1 MVGKAWTFS
10 HLRYEGFERM
20 GTHQELV
27 EHVFETALLLEPDK
41 RAAYLGEVCADNLE
55 LRRTVQD
62 LLDQDANAGSFL
74 EHPPFDF
81 FNSAL
86 VCSPAAVDTA
96 DSIGDAVISAA
107 SPAPGRLKVGSILID
122 RFVIVRF
129 IAKGGMGEVYEA
141 EDGFLQGVHVALKTI
156 LPEIADDPAFR
167 QRFER
172 EVLLAREVN
181 HPNLCPIY
189 DIFHCQEPAPD
200 FLFLTMKLLPGE
212 TLAARL
218 RSTTPIPFAEGLAIL
233 KQMAAGLAAIHSA
246 GVVHRDIKPNN
257 IMLDG
262 TGSNVRLYVTDFGLA
277 RAHEAEPSLSSKG
290 LIAGTP
296 DYMAPE
302 LYLGQTPSQ
311 ATDLYAFGVVLHQ
324 VFTGQK
330 PVVSPDGGSVTIHSR
345 LNTSGLRPFCVQLI
359 VECLN
364 RDPKRRCQAFESAL
378 DLLDVSHRPAFRWTR
393 RQFAGAAV
401 GAFCCIAGGAWWQ
414 WDQVE
419 DLLRPLPRKRF
430 VALLNWPQTSNNQ
443 LIPMLTSVLTAIKS
457 ELTRFE
463 TLDSNLFVISPEDAN
478 MSVTGMTHLKEVCDP
493 LGANLALAASA
504 VPGAKDFQLVLR
516 VLDPITSQPLR
527 EKKLAC
533 ARAEITSLPG
543 KAVHA
548 AATLLDLTS
557 YSRSDAAAKPATQ
570 SAAAFSAFQSAE
582 ANFKQTDRA
591 TLEAAIDGYKQAIE
605 LDPRYAL
612 AYAKLAQA
620 YANFSATQRNPA
632 ALTLA
637 RSNCDVALRLDPNL
651 VDAHLALALIFQ
663 FSGKEQEALDELSRT
678 LLLDPSNPKPLVWQA
693 QIYWRLSRWDEHQK
707 ILERVLKEH
716 PNNWPAYNQLGA
728 GLHEQGKFQQAI
740 EAFRVAT
747 LVAPKSPMA
756 WNNLGSEYMEVG
768 QFAEGM
774 ESSRRGLALDPTSDY
789 AAANLA
795 RALRSQGK
803 YEAALPFAR
812 KAVEFNPALDTNWLE
827 LGDCYSS
834 LRNHQADA
842 KSAYMRADQEA
853 ERHLLTDPSDGQTVM
868 LLALYQVKSGRPQNA
883 LSLIQKAESLGAHD
897 LDSQLSKTRVLELL
911 GKREQALTTLAACFQ
926 KGATD
931 LQLLPFPELQS
942 LRKDP
947 NYERMRRVRR

>member
-1 MVGKAWTFS
+1 
-10 HLRYEGFERM
+10 M
-20 GTHQELV
+20 GTQPELV
-27 EHVFETALLLEPDK
+27 EQVFETALSLEPDK
-41 RAAYLGEVCADNLE
+41 RAGYLSEVCADNLE

-74 EHPPFDF
+74 EHAPFDL

-86 VCSPAAVDTA
+86 VGSPGAVDTV
-96 DSIGDAVISAA
+96 DSIGSAVISEAF
-107 SPAPGRLKVGSILID
+107 PAQGRLKVGSILSN

-156 LPEIADDPAFR
+156 LPHIADDPALR

-172 EVLLAREVN
+172 EVLVAREVI

-189 DIFHCQEPAPD
+189 DIFHCQEPARD

-218 RSTTPIPFAEGLAIL
+218 RSTTPIAIAEGLTIL
-233 KQMAAGLAAIHSA
+233 KQLTAGLAAIHSA

-262 TGSNVRLYVTDFGLA
+262 TGSNVRLYITDFGLA

-302 LYLGQTPSQ
+302 LYLGQAPSQ
-311 ATDLYAFGVVLHQ
+311 ATDLFAFGVVLHQ

-330 PVVSPDGGSVTIHSR
+330 PVVSPDGASVTIHPR
-345 LNTSGLRPFCVQLI
+345 LNASGLPPFCIQLI
-359 VECLN
+359 VACLN
-364 RDPKRRCQAFESAL
+364 RDPKRRCQAFECAL
-378 DLLDVSHRPAFRWTR
+378 DSLQVSHRPALQWSR
-393 RQFAGAAV
+393 RRFAGAAA
-401 GAFCCIAGGAWWQ
+401 GAFCSIAGGVWWQ
-414 WDQVE
+414 WDKVQ
-419 DLLRPLPRKRF
+419 DLLRPLPSKRF
-430 VALLNWPQTSNNQ
+430 VALLNWPQTSDKQ

-457 ELTRFE
+457 ELTHFE
-463 TLDSNLFVISPEDAN
+463 TLDRDLFVISPEDAN
-478 MSVTGMTHLKEVCDP
+478 MSVTGITQLKEVCDP
-493 LGANLALAASA
+493 LGANLVLAASA
-504 VPGAKDFQLVLR
+504 VPGTKHFQLFLR

-527 EKKLAC
+527 EKTLDYAP
-533 ARAEITSLPG
+533 AEITSLPG
-543 KAVHA
+543 KAVRA

-557 YSRSDAAAKPATQ
+557 YVRNDSGAESATHSAPAFT
-570 SAAAFSAFQSAE
+570 AFQSGETASKRPGL
-582 ANFKQTDRA
+582 AS
-591 TLEAAIDGYKQAIE
+591 LEAAIDGYKQAIE

-620 YANFSATQRNPA
+620 YARFSVIQRSPPA
-632 ALTLA
+632 LMLA
-637 RSNCDVALRLDPNL
+637 RGNCDLALRLDPNL
-651 VDAHLALALIFQ
+651 VDAHLALALILQ
-663 FSGKEQEALDELSRT
+663 FSGQEQEALNELSRT

-693 QIYWRLSRWDEHQK
+693 QIYWRLNRWEEHQK
-707 ILERVLKEH
+707 ILDRVLKEH
-716 PNNWPAYNQLGA
+716 PNDWPAYNQLGA

-740 EAFRVAT
+740 EAFRKAT
-747 LVAPKSPMA
+747 LAAPKSPMA
-756 WNNLGSEYMEVG
+756 WSNLGSEYMQIG
-768 QFAEGM
+768 QFAEAT
-774 ESSRRGLALDPTSDY
+774 ESLRRGLALDQNSDD

-795 RALRSQGK
+795 QALRSQGK

-812 KAVEFNPALDTNWLE
+812 KAVELNPGLDTNWLE

-834 LRNHQADA
+834 LRNHQTEA
-842 KSAYMRADQEA
+842 KYAYVRAAKEA
-853 ERHLLTDPSDGQTVM
+853 ERHLLTDPSDGQTWM

-883 LSLIQKAESLGAHD
+883 LSLIQKAESLGAND
-897 LDSQLSKTRVLELL
+897 MDSQLSKTRVLELL
-911 GKREQALTTLAACFQ
+911 GKREQALSTLAACFQ

-947 NYERMRRVRR
+947 DYERMRR

>member
-1 MVGKAWTFS
+1 
-10 HLRYEGFERM
+10 
-20 GTHQELV
+20 
-27 EHVFETALLLEPDK
+27 LLEPDK

-74 EHPPFDF
+74 EHLPFDF
-81 FNSAL
+81 FCSAL
-86 VCSPAAVDTA
+86 ECSPAAVDTA
-96 DSIGDAVISAA
+96 DSIGNVVISAG
-107 SPAPGRLKVGSILID
+107 SPAQGRLKDGSILID

-141 EDGFLQGVHVALKTI
+141 EDRFLQGVHVALKTI
-156 LPEIADDPAFR
+156 LPHIADEPALR

-172 EVLLAREVN
+172 EVLSAREVS

-218 RSTTPIPFAEGLAIL
+218 RSTTPIAIAEGLAIL

-246 GVVHRDIKPNN
+246 GIVHRDIKPNN

-262 TGSNVRLYVTDFGLA
+262 AGSNVRLYITDFGLA
-277 RAHEAEPSLSSKG
+277 RAHEAEPSLSGTG

-296 DYMAPE
+296 NYIAPE
-302 LYLGQTPSQ
+302 LYLGQAPSQ
-311 ATDLYAFGVVLHQ
+311 ATDLFAFGVVLHQ

-330 PVVSPDGGSVTIHSR
+330 PVVSPDGASVSIHPR
-345 LNTSGLRPFCVQLI
+345 LNASGLPPLCTQLI

-364 RDPKRRCQAFESAL
+364 RDPKRRCQAFERAL
-378 DLLDVSHRPAFRWTR
+378 DSLHVSHRPAFQWTR
-393 RQFAGAAV
+393 RRFAGAAA
-401 GAFCCIAGGAWWQ
+401 GALCSIAGGVWWQ
-414 WDQVE
+414 WDKWE
-419 DLLRPLPRKRF
+419 GLLRPLPSKRF
-430 VALLNWPQTSNNQ
+430 VALLNWPQTSDHQ
-443 LIPMLTSVLTAIKS
+443 LMPMLTSVLTAIKT

-463 TLDSNLFVISPEDAN
+463 MRDRNLFVISPEDAN
-478 MSVTGMTHLKEVCDP
+478 ISVTGMTHLKEVCDP
-493 LGANLALAASA
+493 LGANLVLAASA
-504 VPGAKDFQLVLR
+504 VPGTKNFQLFLR

-533 ARAEITSLPG
+533 APAEITLLPG

-548 AATLLDLTS
+548 AATLLDLSS
-557 YSRSDAAAKPATQ
+557 YVRNDSEAEPATH
-570 SAAAFSAFQSAE
+570 SAAAFTAFQSGETAI
-582 ANFKQTDRA
+582 KGLDRA
-591 TLEAAIDGYKQAIE
+591 ALEAAIEDYKQAID

-620 YANFSATQRNPA
+620 YAHLSVTQRSPD
-632 ALTLA
+632 ALMLA
-637 RSNCDVALRLDPNL
+637 RGNSEVALRLDPSL
-651 VDAHLALALIFQ
+651 VEAHLALALVLQ
-663 FSGKEQEALDELSRT
+663 FSGDEQEALHELSRT

-693 QIYWRLSRWDEHQK
+693 QIYWRLSRWEEHQK
-707 ILERVLKEH
+707 ILDRVLKEH
-716 PNNWPAYNQLGA
+716 PNDWPAYNQLGA

-740 EAFRVAT
+740 EAFRKAT

-756 WNNLGSEYMEVG
+756 WSNLGVEYLQIG
-768 QFAEGM
+768 QFAEAT
-774 ESSRRGLALDPTSDY
+774 ESLRRGLAIDPNSDD
-789 AAANLA
+789 AASNLSL
-795 RALRSQGK
+795 ALRSQGK

-812 KAVEFNPALDTNWLE
+812 KAVELNPALDTNWLE

-842 KSAYMRADQEA
+842 KYAYTRAANEA
-853 ERHLLTDPSDGQTVM
+853 ERHLLTDPSDGQTWM
-868 LLALYQVKSGRPQNA
+868 LLALYQVKSGSPRNA

-897 LDSQLSKTRVLELL
+897 MDSQLSKTRILEFL

-926 KGATD
+926 NGATD
-931 LQLLPFPELQS
+931 LQVLPFPDLQS

-947 NYERMRRVRR
+947 AYEGLRR

>member
-1 MVGKAWTFS
+1 
-10 HLRYEGFERM
+10 M
-20 GTHQELV
+20 GTHPELV
-27 EHVFETALLLEPDK
+27 EQVFETALLLAPEK
-41 RAAYLGEVCADNLE
+41 RAAYLGEVCGDNLE

-62 LLDQDANAGSFL
+62 LLDQDAKAGSLL

-81 FNSAL
+81 SHSAL
-86 VCSPAAVDTA
+86 LCSPGAVATA
-96 DSIGDAVISAA
+96 DSIGNAVISAP

-141 EDGFLQGVHVALKTI
+141 EDSFLQGVHVALKTI
-156 LPEIADDPAFR
+156 LPHIADDPALR

-172 EVLLAREVN
+172 EVLLARELS

-218 RSTTPIPFAEGLAIL
+218 RSTTAIAIAEGLAIL

-246 GVVHRDIKPNN
+246 GIVHRDIKPNN

-262 TGSNVRLYVTDFGLA
+262 TGSNVRLYITDFGLA
-277 RAHEAEPSLSSKG
+277 RVHEAEPSLSSKG
-290 LIAGTP
+290 LIVGTP

-302 LYLGQTPSQ
+302 LYLGQAPSQ
-311 ATDLYAFGVVLHQ
+311 ATDLFAFGVVLHQ

-330 PVVSPDGGSVTIHSR
+330 PVVSPDGASVPIHSR
-345 LNTSGLRPFCVQLI
+345 LNASGMPPFCIQLI

-364 RDPKRRCQAFESAL
+364 RDPTRRCQAFESAL
-378 DLLDVSHRPAFRWTR
+378 DSLHVSHRPTFRWTR

-414 WDQVE
+414 WDKVE

-430 VALLNWPQTSNNQ
+430 VALLNWPQTSDNQ

-463 TLDSNLFVISPEDAN
+463 TLDRDLFVISPEDAN
-478 MSVTGMTHLKEVCDP
+478 LSVTGLTHLKEVCDP
-493 LGANLALAASA
+493 LGANLVLAASA
-504 VPGAKDFQLVLR
+504 VPGTKDLQLFLR
-516 VLDPITSQPLR
+516 VLDPTTGQPLR

-533 ARAEITSLPG
+533 APAEITSLPG

-557 YSRSDAAAKPATQ
+557 YVRNDSGAEPTTH
-570 SAAAFSAFQSAE
+570 SAAAFTAFQSAE
-582 ANFKQTDRA
+582 AAIKGVDRA
-591 TLEAAIDGYKQAIE
+591 ATEAAIDGYKQAID

-612 AYAKLAQA
+612 AYAKLAVA
-620 YANFSATQRNPA
+620 YVHFSVTQRSPD
-632 ALTLA
+632 ALMLA
-637 RSNCDVALRLDPNL
+637 RGNCEVALRLDPNL
-651 VDAHLALALIFQ
+651 VDAHLAKALILQ
-663 FSGKEQEALDELSRT
+663 WSGEEQEALHELSRT
-678 LLLDPSNPKPLVWQA
+678 LLLDPSNPMPLVWQA
-693 QIYWRLSRWDEHQK
+693 QIYWRLNRWEEHQK
-707 ILERVLKEH
+707 ILERVLKDH
-716 PNNWPAYNQLGA
+716 PNDWPAYNQLGA
-728 GLHEQGKFQQAI
+728 GFHEQGKFQQAI
-740 EAFRVAT
+740 EAFREAT

-756 WNNLGSEYMEVG
+756 WSNLGSEYMQIG
-768 QFAEGM
+768 QFAEGT
-774 ESSRRGLALDPTSDY
+774 ESLKRGLAVDPTSDD

-795 RALRSQGK
+795 QALRSQGK
-803 YEAALPFAR
+803 YEAALPYAH
-812 KAVEFNPALDTNWLE
+812 KAVELNPGLDTNWLE

-842 KSAYMRADQEA
+842 KDAYMRAAKEA
-853 ERHLLTDPSDGQTVM
+853 ERHLLTDPSDGQSWM

-897 LDSQLSKTRVLELL
+897 MDSQLSKTRVLELL
-911 GKREQALTTLAACFQ
+911 GKREQALTTLAACFR

-931 LQLLPFPELQS
+931 FQLLPFPELQS

-947 NYERMRRVRR
+947 DYERMRR